1 MNLLE
6 RESQLN
12 LLQGLLVAARDGA
25 GSIVLVGGEAG
36 IGKTSLVS
44 ALCERRG
51 TMNLWWGACD
61 ALQTPHPLAPLHD
74 IARTNAVGFGADID
88 ALGRLPL
95 FGAVLSEL
103 QASPTMFVVEDAHW
117 ADEATLDLLRFL
129 GRRLLMARGLGACV
143 GVGPRHDEKDKGRRG
158 ESEHVPEPGV
168 GLAEQSA
175 VDVRHQLQ

>member
-12 LLQGLLVAARDGA
+12 LLQGLLVAAREGA

-61 ALQTPHPLAPLHD
+61 ALQTPRLLNRGAPS
-74 IARTNAVGFGADID
+74 ASSGSKSNAVD
-88 ALGRLPL
+88 
-95 FGAVLSEL
+95 
-103 QASPTMFVVEDAHW
+103 
-117 ADEATLDLLRFL
+117 
-129 GRRLLMARGLGACV
+129 
-143 GVGPRHDEKDKGRRG
+143 
-158 ESEHVPEPGV
+158 
-168 GLAEQSA
+168 
-175 VDVRHQLQ
+175 